1 MKTTLILVLSLLLFA
16 SLNAQ
21 QTGSIS
27 GTVVD
32 KETKRPLEAANVTL
46 AGTTLGTSS
55 GTDGSFRL
63 DNVPAGEYTVLVSY
77 VGYTLHR
84 QMIALSAG
92 STLRIDVA
100 LEPTILPGQTVV
112 VTALR
117 GKERET
123 PATFSSLRREEIQ
136 HRYTYQDIP
145 LLLAELPSTM
155 YYSESGN
162 GLGYNYINIRGFD
175 QRRISVMING
185 IPQNDPEDHN
195 VYWLDFPDLLA
206 SAEDVQVQRGA
217 GSAFYG
223 PPAIGGSVNL
233 VTSSFSPTPKISLEA
248 GSGSYNTQ
256 RYSVAAHS
264 GIIANRYAFLGR
276 LSRLKSSGYRDQ
288 SWSDFN
294 AYYFSAVRYDDAM
307 TTQVNFYGGPFKD
320 HLAYYGIP
328 KSDIN
333 DRTKRTRNPIQRPEE
348 IENFSQPHYEL
359 LHEWR
364 LNDRLTLNT
373 TLFLIEGEGFFDYD
387 ASWADT
393 TMLRLT
399 RQYGFTP
406 TGNPINTLVRS
417 FVDNTQWG
425 WLPRVTWTHE
435 HGTATAG
442 LELRVHRSHHWGN
455 IRWAQNLPPQWNQP
469 ETADFRFYEYRGGK
483 DMVSAYV
490 QHLYRMTPTVSL
502 MTNLQYVFNRYSLS
516 QEKYLGTDF
525 DVDYHFLNPR
535 VGMNINLS
543 EEVNA
548 YINFAVTSREPRR
561 KNLYDATFSWTG
573 EVPQFEQLPGGRY
586 NFEKPL
592 VKPERLLNLELGA
605 GYTTPQARLAV
616 NAYWMDF
623 RDEIVKSG
631 QLDLF
636 GQPITGNAD
645 RTRHMGVELSGEL
658 NILPDLSL
666 QANTTVSRNTIVR
679 HTTYVKQKNPQT
691 GVREVVPIALDG
703 KRLGG
708 FPDLLA
714 NARLSYQR
722 EPWFASVSLQHV
734 GAFYTDNF
742 ENPNRKNDAYTVV
755 HALLGVR
762 WKELWGLHGIEF
774 RIQVN
779 NLFDALYASYGVGDE
794 FFPAAERNLF
804 ASVKVEL

>member
-1 MKTTLILVLSLLLFA
+1 MKTTALVLLFLVFSA
-16 SLNAQ
+16 TLVAQ
-21 QTGSIS
+21 QVGTIT

-32 KETKRPLEAANVTL
+32 KETKRPLEAANVMVQ
-46 AGTTLGTSS
+46 GTTLGTST
-55 GTDGSFRL
+55 GRDGSFRL
-63 DNVPAGEYTVLVSY
+63 DDIPLGEHTVVISY
-77 VGYTLHR
+77 VGYTAHR
-84 QMIALSAG
+84 QRIVLSAG
-92 STLRIDVA
+92 STTSIDVA

-112 VTALR
+112 VTAMR

-136 HRYTYQDIP
+136 HRYTFQDIP
-145 LLLAELPSTM
+145 VLLSELPSTM
-155 YYSESGN
+155 HYSESGN

-233 VTSSFSPTPKISLEA
+233 VTASFSPTPKISLEA

-294 AYYFSAVRYDDAM
+294 AYYFSAVRYDGTM

-328 KSDIN
+328 KSDIK
-333 DRTKRTRNPIQRPEE
+333 DRTKRKFNPIQRPEE

-364 LNDRLTLNT
+364 LNDRLTLNN
-373 TLFLIEGEGFFDYD
+373 TLFLVEGEGFFDFD

-393 TMLRLT
+393 SMLRLT
-399 RQYGFTP
+399 REYGFSP
-406 TGNPINTLVRS
+406 TGNPVNTIVRA

-425 WLPRVTWTHE
+425 WMPRLTWNYDR
-435 HGTATAG
+435 GMATAG
-442 LELRVHRSHHWGN
+442 LELRTHRSVHWGN
-455 IRWAQNLPPQWNQP
+455 IRWAQNLPPEWNDP
-469 ETADFRFYEYRGGK
+469 RTAEYRFYEYRGGK
-483 DMVSAYV
+483 DIVS
-490 QHLYRMTPTVSL
+490 LYLHNRYQLSPTMNL
-502 MTNLQYVFNRYSLS
+502 MTNLQYVFNKYKLYD
-516 QEKYLGTDF
+516 EKFIGTNF
-525 DVDYHFLNPR
+525 DIDYHFVNPR
-535 VGMNINLS
+535 IGVNVNLTD
-543 EEVNA
+543 ELNA
-548 YINFAVTSREPRR
+548 YANIAYTSREPRLN
-561 KNLYDATFSWTG
+561 NLYNATFSWTG
-573 EVPQFEQLPGGRY
+573 EVPQFKQQPNGQY
-586 NFEKPL
+586 NFDEPL
-592 VKPERLLNLELGA
+592 VKPEQLINVELGTA
-605 GYTTPQARLAV
+605 YSTERHRLSA
-616 NAYWMDF
+616 NIYWMSF
-623 RDEIVKSG
+623 RNEIVKRG

-645 RTRHMGVELSGEL
+645 QTRHVGLELSGSSLLAEGL
-658 NILPDLSL
+658 TL
-666 QANTTVSRNTIVR
+666 QANATFSRNTIVK
-679 HTTYVKQKNPQT
+679 HTTYVRRRNPQT
-691 GVREVVPIALDG
+691 GRSEYVPAVLDG
-703 KRLGG
+703 KTLGG
-708 FPDLLA
+708 FPEILG
-714 NARLSYQR
+714 NARLTYQH
-722 EPWFASVSLQHV
+722 EPWFASLALQHV
-734 GAFYTDNF
+734 GQFYTDNF
-742 ENPNRKNDAYTVV
+742 ENPDRRNDAYTVV
-755 HALLGVR
+755 NAIAGVR
-762 WKELWGLHGIEF
+762 LKEIWGLHGIEL
-774 RIQVN
+774 RVQVN

-794 FFPAAERNLF
+794 FFPAAERNVF